1 MKKAMFSALVSTASI
16 ICLVLLLLWF
26 VGDARFIPSL
36 GNPRL
41 WVAAGIL
48 FLSMCGLY
56 FVFRP
61 SFLRKYLGLSLV
73 LPLVW
78 FATFTWAYG
87 YLYLPESNHL
97 GDYYGISF
105 LLFTLPY
112 IFYAWKWKFKLFS
125 PFFSVLEGLF
135 SFVMVV
141 IPLVYIGYYVIYK
154 SEMDL
159 FAMMAISMTNADET
173 LQFIRTVASP
183 LYIGLTAAFLI
194 LLFVV
199 CQVVSFRS
207 LSSLKCISHSP
218 LFSTSKYYL
227 CGLAVIT
234 ILFTGGFVRQMMHV
248 FPIGMYR
255 TIQRKDS
262 SFQLLQTMKTRL
274 AENEKNIEFLP
285 GLPIAA
291 GTHILVIGESACRDH
306 MQAFTPSYPE
316 KTTPWESEM
325 TASPDFFFTRK
336 AYANFPTTVM
346 SLSFALTSTNQYS
359 DGSLKNAVS
368 LVDAAKKAG
377 YRTDW
382 ISFQNR
388 SSLASAGVSVIGERC
403 DATYWENSLDGE
415 AVNVMK
421 KLPPADKR
429 VIFIH
434 INGSHYN
441 YASRVPFGYGKET
454 LISSD
459 DPYYDYDVTLSY
471 TDKML
476 HEIFDYA
483 KANLNLQTM
492 IYFSDHGEDM
502 VHYHGTSPFTYD
514 MVHIPLW
521 IYISP
526 EWRALCPSVM
536 PALERNRDKLFT
548 NDLIFDLASNLWQA
562 KTNYYEAVYDL
573 SSPEYGLDRQALTM
587 HGRFLVTDDPVFKK

>member
-1 MKKAMFSALVSTASI
+1 
-16 ICLVLLLLWF
+16 
-26 VGDARFIPSL
+26 
-36 GNPRL
+36 
-41 WVAAGIL
+41 
-48 FLSMCGLY
+48 
-56 FVFRP
+56 
-61 SFLRKYLGLSLV
+61 
-73 LPLVW
+73 
-78 FATFTWAYG
+78 
-87 YLYLPESNHL
+87 
-97 GDYYGISF
+97 
-105 LLFTLPY
+105 
-112 IFYAWKWKFKLFS
+112 
-125 PFFSVLEGLF
+125 
-135 SFVMVV
+135 
-141 IPLVYIGYYVIYK
+141 
-154 SEMDL
+154 
-159 FAMMAISMTNADET
+159 
-173 LQFIRTVASP
+173 
-183 LYIGLTAAFLI
+183 
-194 LLFVV
+194 
-199 CQVVSFRS
+199 
-207 LSSLKCISHSP
+207 
-218 LFSTSKYYL
+218 
-227 CGLAVIT
+227 
-234 ILFTGGFVRQMMHV
+234 MMHV

-255 TIQRKDS
+255 TIQQKDS

-325 TASPDFFFTRK
+325 TASSDFFFTRK
-336 AYANFPTTVM
+336 AYANFPSTVM

-403 DATYWENSLDGE
+403 DATYWENSSDGE
-415 AVNVMK
+415 AVNVIK

-429 VIFIH
+429 IIFIH

-459 DPYYDYDVTLSY
+459 DPYYDYDVTLAY
-471 TDKML
+471 TDKIL

-514 MVHIPLW
+514 MVRIPLW